1 MRRRTGIFVGGRLE
15 DMKRLRKPLLGAL
28 LALAMS
34 QAGLAQVEK
43 VAARVQGQ
51 L

>member
-1 MRRRTGIFVGGRLE
+1 
-15 DMKRLRKPLLGAL
+15 MKSFQKALLGAL

-34 QAGLAQVEK
+34 QAAYAQVEK
-43 VAARVQGQ
+43 VAARVEGQ